1 MSTGLR
7 ALWPDSSARRLIWQ
21 LSKRDIVERFRRHT
35 LGVLWMLIG
44 PMAMLAVLMLVMQD
58 IMGMRWPNR
67 LGVVPESGAA
77 FGARIYIGLVL
88 FQCLA
93 DVVSAAPRLMASNRN
108 LVKRVVFPLQVL
120 SWVQVSLACIGLCW
134 AVVVLALLGLMSG
147 AYTVGWHWLLV
158 LLVWVP
164 FLAVLLAL
172 SQFLAAVGAYIPDV
186 QTALPPMI
194 SALMFLSPVFYPF
207 SMVPVAHQGLMAL
220 NPLVLPIELSRA
232 LLLEGVRP
240 NMADMSAYA
249 GTAVLAVLA
258 AAWWFRRLQRG
269 FADVI

>member
-1 MSTGLR
+1 MKAVPRS
-7 ALWPDSSARRLIWQ
+7 LWPSKSEWSLIVQ
-21 LSKRDIVERFRRHT
+21 LSKRDVAERFRRHT

-44 PMAMLAVLMLVMQD
+44 PMAMLAVLMVVMQD
-58 IMGMRWPNR
+58 IMGMRWPSR
-67 LGVVPESGAA
+67 VGAVAESGAA

-93 DVVSAAPRLMASNRN
+93 DVVSAAPRLLASNRN

-134 AVVVLALLGLMSG
+134 AMLVLALLGVVSG
-147 AYTVGWHWLLV
+147 AYTVGWHWLMV

-164 FLAVLLAL
+164 FLVMLLAL
-172 SQFLAAVGAYIPDV
+172 SQFLAALGAYIPDV

-207 SMVPVAHQGLMAL
+207 SMVPEAHQSLMAL

-232 LLLEGVRP
+232 LLLEGTWP
-240 NMADMSAYA
+240 HMADMGAYA
-249 GTAVLAVLA
+249 GTAVLALLA